1 MSLTIAAALTPWGLG
16 FALLAWAGRRA
27 HSQPPSR
34 SLSSQH
40 GSVLVEVLVGTIL
53 LALSTAAILDGL
65 DGAQETGR
73 KNRDRSAA
81 ATLAQQDLERMRALP
96 PTVLADLDQ
105 TRTVTV
111 ASVPYTVVSRTSW
124 IRDASGE
131 VTCTTDETDAEY
143 LKLSSTVTSPA
154 STDAPVT
161 ATSLLT
167 PPPGA
172 LGANKGTA
180 TVKLTDRDGEPLDG
194 ISVDLDQDSG
204 TGFENHTTNEVG
216 CAIFP
221 FIDAG
226 EWTAEVDGGLVT
238 WSGEAPAESPVTV
251 AALKTSLTQLE
262 LDVPASLRAQFV
274 TPEGAAATWKSI
286 SVANAKLPSGVRT
299 FTSATAGASRDAT
312 SLFPFH
318 DGYGVYAGTC
328 KANNPAQWDPDY
340 FETSGGVGF
349 ASLDPGELLEPV
361 QVVVPQ
367 IQITVT
373 RSGAGFSQARVY
385 VKERDTS
392 LQCTAV
398 IDNVTGTAS
407 GSNSYTSY
415 AFTVPVPFG
424 NYEVC
429 AATRT
434 TSNNSWRRKLTSTS
448 APLHRN
454 MTTTALA
461 IANKSVALDSTG
473 SGSTSNQCDST
484 P

>member
-1 MSLTIAAALTPWGLG
+1 MSLSIAARL
-16 FALLAWAGRRA
+16 
-27 HSQPPSR
+27 R
-34 SLSSQH
+34 SEH

-53 LALSTAAILDGL
+53 LALTTAAVLDGL
-65 DGAQETGR
+65 DGAQKTGR
-73 KNRDRSAA
+73 KNRDRSSA
-81 ATLAQQDLERMRALP
+81 ATLAQQDLERMRAMP
-96 PTVLADLDQ
+96 PTVLVDLNQ

-111 ASVPYTVVSRTSW
+111 ANVPYTVVSKTSW
-124 IRDASGE
+124 VRDASGE

-143 LKLSSTVTSPA
+143 MKLSSTVSSPA

-180 TVKLTDRDGEPLDG
+180 TVKLTDRDGAPLEG
-194 ISVDLDQDSG
+194 VSVDLDQDSG
-204 TGFENHTTNEVG
+204 TGFENDTTNEVG

-238 WSGEAPAESPVTV
+238 WSGETPAESPVTV

-262 LDVPASLRAQFV
+262 LDIPASLRAQFI
-274 TPEGAAATWKSI
+274 TPEGTAATWKSI
-286 SVANAKLPSGVRT
+286 SVANAKLPSGTRT
-299 FTSATAGASRDAT
+299 FTAATFGASQDAT
-312 SLFPFH
+312 GLFPFH

-328 KANNPAQWDPDY
+328 KANNPAHWEPDY
-340 FETSGGVGF
+340 FETSGVGF

-367 IQITVT
+367 IVVTVN
-373 RSGAGFSQARVY
+373 RSGSGFSQARVY
-385 VKERDTS
+385 VKERDST

-407 GSNSYTSY
+407 GTNSYTSQT
-415 AFTVPVPFG
+415 FTIPVPFG

-429 AATRT
+429 GATRT
-434 TSNNSWRRKLTSTS
+434 TSNNSWRRKITSNS
-448 APLHRN
+448 APTHRN

-461 IANKSVALDSTG
+461 ISNKNVTLDSTG
-473 SGSTSNQCDST
+473 SGSSNNQCDST